1 MPMQYETMTEKIET
15 SPKASR
21 WEKKLMSKNCLS
33 ANPEDCM
40 TWCLVEIPAAYTTVT
55 KKVAK
60 GCAAGYTAEGD
71 DCIKK
76 VESPAQYTKEL

>member
-1 MPMQYETMTEKIET
+1 
-15 SPKASR
+15 
-21 WEKKLMSKNCLS
+21 MSKTVFP

-60 GCAAGYTAEGD
+60 GCAASYTALKVT
-71 DCIKK
+71 ILSKK
-76 VESPAQYTKEL
+76 